1 MTVDVDALQALDG
14 EEEAVGLRP
23 CQNTCSWT
31 CTYTGQ

>member
-23 CQNTCSWT
+23 CQNTS
-31 CTYTGQ
+31 